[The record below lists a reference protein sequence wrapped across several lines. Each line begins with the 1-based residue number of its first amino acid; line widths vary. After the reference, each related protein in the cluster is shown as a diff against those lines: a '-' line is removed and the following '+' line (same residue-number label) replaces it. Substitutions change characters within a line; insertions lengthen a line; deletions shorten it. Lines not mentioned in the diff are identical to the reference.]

1 MLLKQTAIQTV
12 ENISLLNDRARPEN
26 SFFFRQGIRPTRSPF
41 HIIMAQIMLTFNFQL
56 IFFKCKANHLLK
68 MISFISFIWSVRSFF
83 STIGTIVFR
92 CGTMFSQTFSADRL
106 LFCISEE
113 LKLVYLLTIFNW
125 HYFFIQKIFL
135 RRTITL

>member
-56 IFFKCKANHLLK
+56 IFKSSIKNDILYIIYL
-68 MISFISFIWSVRSFF
+68 IRPIIFF
-83 STIGTIVFR
+83 DHRYDCFQMWDNV
-92 CGTMFSQTFSADRL
+92 
-106 LFCISEE
+106 
-113 LKLVYLLTIFNW
+113 
-125 HYFFIQKIFL
+125 
-135 RRTITL
+135 

>member
-68 MISFISFIWSVRSFF
+68 MISFISF
-83 STIGTIVFR
+83 
-92 CGTMFSQTFSADRL
+92 
-106 LFCISEE
+106 EE
-113 LKLVYLLTIFNW
+113 LRAWTPQVWTYAYFSILAKIAWIFVCDLW
-125 HYFFIQKIFL
+125 FSRQTLPCIFFRHFSRPIIFFDH
-135 RRTITL
+135 RYDCFQMWDNV